1 MFERL
6 ENYNNAEKVDIEG
19 LVASNDLTIEH
30 ILPQTLNRIWKNAL
44 GSNFEEIHKKYVHT
58 IGNLTLTGYNST
70 LSNKSFVEKRDM
82 KNGFKESRLKLN
94 KYLSS
99 IDKWNEEELLN
110 RTNILFNL
118 ALEIWAYPTTKFV
131 EEIITGN
138 MYSLND
144 EEDFTN
150 TKVKLFVLW
159 VMNIE

>member
-1 MFERL
+1 MKKMT
-6 ENYNNAEKVDIEG
+6 Y
-19 LVASNDLTIEH
+19 
-30 ILPQTLNRIWKNAL
+30 AL

-150 TKVKLFVLW
+150 T
-159 VMNIE
+159 N